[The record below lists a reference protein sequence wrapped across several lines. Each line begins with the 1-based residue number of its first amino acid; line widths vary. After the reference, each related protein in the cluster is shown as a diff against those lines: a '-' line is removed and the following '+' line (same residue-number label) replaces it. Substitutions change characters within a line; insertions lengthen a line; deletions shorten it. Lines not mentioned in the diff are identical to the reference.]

1 MNRKRLIVL
10 PVLLVA
16 AAALVLRMR
25 TARGDEPGSLGTSGT
40 VEATE
45 AQLGIQGSGRIDS
58 IAVREGD
65 VVRQGQLLAWLDR
78 AELDARRLQAA
89 ALEAAARAQLL
100 ELEHGSRSEEVGQA
114 RAAQAAAAAKA
125 LDAERDFARARTLYE
140 GGAVSREQYDNAA
153 TARSVARSE
162 ERRLAE
168 QARLVGTG
176 PRPERIAA
184 ARAALQ
190 QAGAAL
196 AAADAQLAN
205 LTLRAPF
212 DGVVSVKHREAGE
225 VVASGAPLLTLT
237 NMSDRWV
244 RIYVPENRL
253 AAVRLGGAA
262 TITSDTWPDKRYRG
276 TIAFIAPEAEFT
288 PKAVQTAEERVKL
301 VYAVK
306 VRITGDAAHELKPG
320 MPADVQLALATP

>member
-1 MNRKRLIVL
+1 MKRKRLIVL
-10 PVLLVA
+10 PIVIVAVL
-16 AAALVLRMR
+16 ALVLWMR
-25 TARGDEPGSLGTSGT
+25 SARGDEPDSLGTSGT

-89 ALEAAARAQLL
+89 AQEAAARAQLL
-100 ELEHGSRSEEVGQA
+100 ELQHGSRSEEVGQA
-114 RAAQAAAAAKA
+114 RAAQAAASAKA
-125 LDAERDFARARTLYE
+125 NDAARDYARARTLYE

-153 TARSVARSE
+153 TALAVARSE
-162 ERRLAE
+162 ERRLSE

-190 QAGAAL
+190 QASAAL

-205 LTLRAPF
+205 LSLRAPF

-225 VVASGAPLLTLT
+225 VVAPGAPLLTLT
-237 NMSDRWV
+237 NLSDRWV

-253 AAVRLGGAA
+253 AAVRLGGTA
-262 TITSDTWPDKRYRG
+262 TITSDTWPDKRYGG

-288 PKAVQTAEERVKL
+288 PKSVQTAEERVKL

-306 VRITGDAAHELKPG
+306 VRISGDPARDLKPG
-320 MPADVQLALATP
+320 MPADVQLTLAQP